1 MARNVAPK
9 KLSNEQHTEIRKLNR
24 EGHSISEIA
33 RRVGCHR
40 QTVRMYLTEHKGDI
54 VSEEVRKEFLTE
66 TYRDHNTDLHQF
78 TQKELKA
85 LLDASPPNHERREI
99 GEKRDKG
106 SIYLGGVLGVPNISD
121 AEYMCMEWMR
131 LYQPLLS
138 VRHLTRALREHTPNS
153 QLWEYWDEW
162 RKMVADYETAGNTIL
177 QYIESKIEADLYEAI
192 KPDKAERVRTWFF
205 GNVLRLSVD
214 RELED
219 LGAFQRY
226 VYDPKGT
233 TVIRDENA
241 DADGSASLHTQLQIL
256 LSEIQ
261 ALPEF
266 QILKSASAELRGK
279 EKQLELKRI
288 AREIDWELAA
298 LALMRGFWGRCNLCP
313 I

>member
-1 MARNVAPK
+1 MARKVAPK
-9 KLSNEQHTEIRKLNR
+9 KLSSEQLTEIRKLNR
-24 EGHSISEIA
+24 EGHSLSEIA

-54 VSEEVRKEFLTE
+54 ISEEVRRGFLTE

-85 LLDASPPNHERREI
+85 LLDASPPNLERRET

-106 SIYLGGVLGVPNISD
+106 PIYLGGVLGVPNISD
-121 AEYMCMEWMR
+121 AEYMCTEWIR
-131 LYQPLLS
+131 LYQPPMS
-138 VRHLTRALREHTPNS
+138 TRHLTRALREHTPNS

-162 RKMVADYETAGNTIL
+162 RTMVADYETAGNTIL

-192 KPDKAERVRTWFF
+192 KPDKVERVRTWLF

-214 RELED
+214 QEHED
-219 LGAFQRY
+219 LGAFRRY
-226 VYDPKGT
+226 VYDPKGAIL
-233 TVIRDENA
+233 IRDEKA
-241 DADGSASLHTQLQIL
+241 DADGSASLYRQLQIL

-266 QILKSASAELRGK
+266 QILKSASAGLRGK
-279 EKQLELKRI
+279 GKQLELKRI
-288 AREIDWELAA
+288 AKEIDWELSA
-298 LALMRGFWGRCNLCP
+298 LELMRGFPGRCNLCP